1 MTTPVPASA
10 PAQGPTL
17 LDAVRLRRQEAVTSG
32 LSRRRRLL
40 AVAVALVLFALAWEL
55 FKWLGGDP
63 WRLHGTVAGIEVDYE
78 HVPPFHWALAS
89 DLALPH
95 LWSILGAFPAPY
107 QRFGDPTWL
116 VLLEAAAYTFKEAFV
131 GFVIGAGLGLL
142 LGIVFVRYRLLERAF
157 SPYVVASQAVPL
169 ITIAPIIVIF
179 FGNAWTSV
187 ALIAAYLSFFPVT
200 VAALR
205 GLRSADPRA
214 FEFFRSAAATD
225 RQVLTKLQ
233 LPSSVPYL
241 FAGFR
246 IAAAAAVV
254 GAIIGELP
262 NGLPDGVGGQIL
274 QASQYYITGPE
285 RLWASMVV
293 AAALGLLS
301 VGLVWLAERLVTRG
315 RYRSAEV

>member
-40 AVAVALVLFALAWEL
+40 AVAVALVLFLLAWEL

-63 WRLHGTVAGIEVDYE
+63 WRLHGTVAGIQIDYE
-78 HVPPFHWALAS
+78 HVPPFQFALAS

-95 LWSILGAFPAPY
+95 IWSILGAFPAPY

-116 VLLEAAAYTFKEAFV
+116 VLVGAATYTFKEAFV

-142 LGIVFVRYRLLERAF
+142 LGIFFVRYRILEQAF

-187 ALIAAYLSFFPVT
+187 SLIAAYLTFFPVT
-200 VAALR
+200 VAAMR

-214 FEFFRSAAATD
+214 FELFRSVAATD

-233 LPSSVPYL
+233 LPASVPYL

-262 NGLPDGVGGQIL
+262 NGLPDGMGGQIL
-274 QASQYYITGPE
+274 QASQYYVTGPE
-285 RLWASMVV
+285 RLWASIVV
-293 AAALGLLS
+293 AAALGLVA